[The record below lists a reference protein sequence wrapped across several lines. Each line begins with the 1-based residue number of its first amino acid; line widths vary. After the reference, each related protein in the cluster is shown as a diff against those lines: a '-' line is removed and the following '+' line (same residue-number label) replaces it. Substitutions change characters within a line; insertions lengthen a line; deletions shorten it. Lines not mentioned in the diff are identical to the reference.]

1 MHRGFF
7 LPVKAFPPAPNGPGT
22 GGGRC
27 HATYLCGERFNSRPP
42 WGGRQFDVDD
52 ESYKAIFQSTPSA
65 RRATQKSKSDIN
77 NYLLFQSTPSA
88 RRATRHPRC
97 CFDLTHISIHALREE
112 GDGSPLCR
120 PRFVGNFN
128 PRPPRGGRRTT
139 SGFKSTTS
147 LISIHA
153 LREEGDVRTPTAAPT
168 LSYFNPRPP
177 RGGRPVIRAGDA
189 AAIPISIH
197 ALREEGDSVPGTTSA
212 PAPDFNPRPPRG
224 GRRTDC
230 PARQQDNDIS
240 IHALREEGDTSCL
253 PSPQKANIS
262 IHALR
267 EEGDAL
273 PEMSTSLGVDFN
285 PRPPRGGRQQKR
297 RKNPPRLF
305 HYTHLCTI

>member
-112 GDGSPLCR
+112 GD
-120 PRFVGNFN
+120 
-128 PRPPRGGRRTT
+128 
-139 SGFKSTTS
+139 
-147 LISIHA
+147 
-153 LREEGDVRTPTAAPT
+153 
-168 LSYFNPRPP
+168 
-177 RGGRPVIRAGDA
+177 
-189 AAIPISIH
+189 
-197 ALREEGDSVPGTTSA
+197 SVPGTTSA

-285 PRPPRGGRQQKR
+285 PRPPRGGRRDTTDEETFGYQISIHALREEGDTKR
-297 RKNPPRLF
+297 PDPNAPPGYFNPRPPRGGRPM
-305 HYTHLCTI
+305 

>member
-1 MHRGFF
+1 M
-7 LPVKAFPPAPNGPGT
+7 
-22 GGGRC
+22 
-27 HATYLCGERFNSRPP
+27 
-42 WGGRQFDVDD
+42 
-52 ESYKAIFQSTPSA
+52 
-65 RRATQKSKSDIN
+65 
-77 NYLLFQSTPSA
+77 
-88 RRATRHPRC
+88 
-97 CFDLTHISIHALREE
+97 
-112 GDGSPLCR
+112 
-120 PRFVGNFN
+120 
-128 PRPPRGGRRTT
+128 
-139 SGFKSTTS
+139 
-147 LISIHA
+147 
-153 LREEGDVRTPTAAPT
+153 RTPTAAPT

-285 PRPPRGGRQQKR
+285 PRPPRGGRQSLKFAASQDRQFQSTPSARRATIYCKR
-297 RKNPPRLF
+297 LNPDTCISIHALREEGDAAIHRSF
-305 HYTHLCTI
+305 YRTN

>member
-112 GDGSPLCR
+112 GDGATLSD
-120 PRFVGNFN
+120 VGFTDYFN
-128 PRPPRGGRRTT
+128 PRPPRGGRHAPRHYP
-139 SGFKSTTS
+139 STTYQFQS
-147 LISIHA
+147 TPSARRATVNLIEGTHVLKISIHA
-153 LREEGDVRTPTAAPT
+153 LREEGD
-168 LSYFNPRPP
+168 PREQMP
-177 RGGRPVIRAGDA
+177 
-189 AAIPISIH
+189 
-197 ALREEGDSVPGTTSA
+197 LWM
-212 PAPDFNPRPPRG
+212 
-224 GRRTDC
+224 
-230 PARQQDNDIS
+230 PARIS
-240 IHALREEGDTSCL
+240 IHALREEGDTGQTC
-253 PSPQKANIS
+253 
-262 IHALR
+262 
-267 EEGDAL
+267 
-273 PEMSTSLGVDFN
+273 
-285 PRPPRGGRQQKR
+285 
-297 RKNPPRLF
+297 
-305 HYTHLCTI
+305 

>member
-112 GDGSPLCR
+112 GDMLSMAWTHLPLDFNPR
-120 PRFVGNFN
+120 PPRGGRPHPQRWSGHPELISIHALREEGDWSGVRDRMALSDFNPRPPRGGRRSSVLHFAGRKAISIHALREEGDLTPDTLQQLDQNFN
-128 PRPPRGGRRTT
+128 PRPPRGGRRPAP
-139 SGFKSTTS
+139 
-147 LISIHA
+147 HA
-153 LREEGDVRTPTAAPT
+153 AAGCCR
-168 LSYFNPRPP
+168 YFNPRPP
-177 RGGRPVIRAGDA
+177 RGGRPVNFSAVGNLELFQSTPSARRATPLIRIYSPDNK
-189 AAIPISIH
+189 ISIH
-197 ALREEGDSVPGTTSA
+197 ALREEGD
-212 PAPDFNPRPPRG
+212 R
-224 GRRTDC
+224 
-230 PARQQDNDIS
+230 
-240 IHALREEGDTSCL
+240 H
-253 PSPQKANIS
+253 
-262 IHALR
+262 
-267 EEGDAL
+267 
-273 PEMSTSLGVDFN
+273 
-285 PRPPRGGRQQKR
+285 
-297 RKNPPRLF
+297 
-305 HYTHLCTI
+305 

>member
-153 LREEGDVRTPTAAPT
+153 LREEGDQLSGPVMLLPYQFQSTPSARRATRCPG
-168 LSYFNPRPP
+168 LPP
-177 RGGRPVIRAGDA
+177 HRL
-189 AAIPISIH
+189 PISIH
-197 ALREEGDSVPGTTSA
+197 ALREEGDAQTAQQGSRTTIFQSTPSA
-212 PAPDFNPRPPRG
+212 
-224 GRRTDC
+224 RRATRAAC
-230 PARQQDNDIS
+230 
-240 IHALREEGDTSCL
+240 LR
-253 PSPQKANIS
+253 
-262 IHALR
+262 
-267 EEGDAL
+267 
-273 PEMSTSLGVDFN
+273 
-285 PRPPRGGRQQKR
+285 R
-297 RKNPPRLF
+297 RKQTFQSTPSARRATPCRRCPLP
-305 HYTHLCTI
+305 

>member
-7 LPVKAFPPAPNGPGT
+7 LPVKAFPPAPNGPET

-42 WGGRQFDVDD
+42 RGGRQFDVDD

-128 PRPPRGGRRTT
+128 PRPPRGGRRHPDLCLTPIQV
-139 SGFKSTTS
+139 FQSTPSARRATATAQANA
-147 LISIHA
+147 LALQISIHA
-153 LREEGDVRTPTAAPT
+153 LREEGDIGKV
-168 LSYFNPRPP
+168 
-177 RGGRPVIRAGDA
+177 AGTVA
-189 AAIPISIH
+189 
-197 ALREEGDSVPGTTSA
+197 T
-212 PAPDFNPRPPRG
+212 
-224 GRRTDC
+224 
-230 PARQQDNDIS
+230 
-240 IHALREEGDTSCL
+240 
-253 PSPQKANIS
+253 
-262 IHALR
+262 
-267 EEGDAL
+267 
-273 PEMSTSLGVDFN
+273 VDFN

>member
-112 GDGSPLCR
+112 GDALYQSLCDQL
-120 PRFVGNFN
+120 
-128 PRPPRGGRRTT
+128 
-139 SGFKSTTS
+139 S

-153 LREEGDVRTPTAAPT
+153 LREEGDTTHQTTIFYINAFQSTPSARRATST
-168 LSYFNPRPP
+168 DLS
-177 RGGRPVIRAGDA
+177 
-189 AAIPISIH
+189 
-197 ALREEGDSVPGTTSA
+197 SA
-212 PAPDFNPRPPRG
+212 HN
-224 GRRTDC
+224 
-230 PARQQDNDIS
+230 Q
-240 IHALREEGDTSCL
+240 L
-253 PSPQKANIS
+253 
-262 IHALR
+262 
-267 EEGDAL
+267 
-273 PEMSTSLGVDFN
+273 
-285 PRPPRGGRQQKR
+285 
-297 RKNPPRLF
+297 
-305 HYTHLCTI
+305 

>member
-112 GDGSPLCR
+112 GD
-120 PRFVGNFN
+120 
-128 PRPPRGGRRTT
+128 
-139 SGFKSTTS
+139 
-147 LISIHA
+147 
-153 LREEGDVRTPTAAPT
+153 VRTPTAAPT

-240 IHALREEGDTSCL
+240 IHALREEGDSKSGEKIHHVCSIIHTCAQFEKELYEGSGEMQNKSC
-253 PSPQKANIS
+253 
-262 IHALR
+262 
-267 EEGDAL
+267 
-273 PEMSTSLGVDFN
+273 
-285 PRPPRGGRQQKR
+285 
-297 RKNPPRLF
+297 
-305 HYTHLCTI
+305 